1 MFIQEL
7 PPGFE
12 ILLHQ
17 LFNLCPPPVLSL
29 SSIHII
35 KRILSDQLRCHPI
48 IRSRILCASPNYTC
62 QSAVTSPVLCSVHP
76 PPTGASRSPVLHAR
90 HSPTATHQPAIL
102 HSQSP
107 SPHAASDP
115 TARLAYCFRS
125 NPRGHGGARG
135 GSHPTQVQVVT
146 SSDSTPLG
154 RTLGPART
162 RTRAAVKT
170 TRGGRSLARRARE
183 FTTPTTPHTQTHTLL
198 SAHKLSSYHRPVSSP
213 T

>member
-90 HSPTATHQPAIL
+90 HSPPQLTNQPSSTPRVPVRTQPAT
-102 HSQSP
+102 Q
-107 SPHAASDP
+107 
-115 TARLAYCFRS
+115 
-125 NPRGHGGARG
+125 PRGSHTVSAPTHGG
-135 GSHPTQVQVVT
+135 T
-146 SSDSTPLG
+146 
-154 RTLGPART
+154 
-162 RTRAAVKT
+162 
-170 TRGGRSLARRARE
+170 GGRVAAA
-183 FTTPTTPHTQTHTLL
+183 T
-198 SAHKLSSYHRPVSSP
+198 RPKYRS
-213 T
+213 